1 MPVLQAPHRVP
12 QPRHPRLSDL
22 HAPSLGQ
29 PCTPAVLGF
38 PPVDPWPSVPLEPA
52 RVTSQGEGARV
63 SPETFSHIQP
73 C

>member
-12 QPRHPRLSDL
+12 QPRQPRLSDL

-52 RVTSQGEGARV
+52 RVTS
-63 SPETFSHIQP
+63 
-73 C
+73 